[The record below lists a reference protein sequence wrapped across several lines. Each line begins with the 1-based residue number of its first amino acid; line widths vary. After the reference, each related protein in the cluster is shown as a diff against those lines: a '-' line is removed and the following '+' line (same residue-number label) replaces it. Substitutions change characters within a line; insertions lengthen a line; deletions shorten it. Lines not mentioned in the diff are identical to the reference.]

1 VIKVLYDGELSSER
15 KASSVTLIETD
26 RHYVLVDT
34 SSKDVRDIIVAR
46 LNELGLKPKDIDV
59 VINTHAHPGH
69 VGNNDLFKNAKIYA
83 SPNERVEKCKGHLIY
98 LDRCDC
104 FEFNPV
110 CEFVDEEIR
119 VINTPG
125 HTWGSISVVYGD
137 YVVAGD
143 AVPLKKNVLEGVV
156 PESVDDI
163 AARSSLKRIKML
175 NKNIVTGHDGILH
188 RVSKRCC
195 CGL

>member
-15 KASSVTLIETD
+15 KASSVTFIETD
-26 RHYVLVDT
+26 KHRILVDT
-34 SSKDVRDIIVAR
+34 SSKDMGDFIIAK

-69 VGNNDLFKNAKIYA
+69 IGSNNLFVNAKIYA
-83 SPNERVEKCKGHLIY
+83 SPNERVEKCRGHLIY
-98 LDRCDC
+98 PDRCC
-104 FEFNPV
+104 GFEFIPV
-110 CEFVDEEIR
+110 CDFEDDEIR

-137 YVVAGD
+137 YVIAGD
-143 AVPLKKNVLEGVV
+143 AVPLKKNVLKSVV

-175 NKNIVTGHDGILH
+175 NKNIVTGHDGV
-188 RVSKRCC
+188 VSV
-195 CGL
+195 GEF